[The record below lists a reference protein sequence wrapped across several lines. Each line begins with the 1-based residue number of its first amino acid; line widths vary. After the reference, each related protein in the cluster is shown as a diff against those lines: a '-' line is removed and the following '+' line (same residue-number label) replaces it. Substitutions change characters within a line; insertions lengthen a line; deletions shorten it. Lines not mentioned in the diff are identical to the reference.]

1 MKTSDPITDLLI
13 RLRNALRAAHNR
25 VDMPASRI
33 REDLLR
39 VLEEEGYIASYRRV
53 EEKGRPVLRVALKY
67 DADGQSVVAGLERVS
82 RPGRRVYA
90 RSREIPEVLDGLG
103 VSVVSTS
110 AGITTGRKAREAHLG
125 GEILFHVW

>member
-53 EEKGRPVLRVALKY
+53 EEKGRPVLRVVLKY